1 MKYGSLQSFEGSFS
15 LEQIDFSSK
24 VEYNWTKR
32 KSTGRKMGHSY
43 MRKRHFPFVEERKAR

>member
-1 MKYGSLQSFEGSFS
+1 MKYGSLQSFAGSFS